1 MEAGVL
7 DGVEDRADLGL
18 GVAIAA
24 VRNQLGHVALDHL
37 VVHELIVFG
46 QALAVEDDAA
56 NGGLEARGLV
66 AGDVVVDKL
75 VLAVFD
81 AEDTGAVLVDDIGV
95 GSGHADL
102 NLGLHVDL
110 GAAVIGVQRVVEAGE
125 HVVLAR
131 QTVADL
137 GQVVHTD
144 DHVLRGDV
152 ACRMPA
158 SAGCSQR
165 A

>member
-18 GVAIAA
+18 GIAIAA

-37 VVHELIVFG
+37 VVHELVVFG

-56 NGGLEARGLV
+56 DRGLEASGLV
-66 AGDVVVDKL
+66 AGDVVVGEL
-75 VLAVFD
+75 VLAVLD
-81 AEDTGAVLVDDIGV
+81 TEDTSAVLVDDVGI

-110 GAAVIGVQRVVEAGE
+110 GAAVIGVQRVVEARE
-125 HVVLAR
+125 HVVLAP
-131 QTVADL
+131 ADP
-137 GQVVHTD
+137 
-144 DHVLRGDV
+144 RG
-152 ACRMPA
+152 P
-158 SAGCSQR
+158 G
-165 A
+165 